1 MRLPSA
7 RKPGELA
14 ILTSSA
20 SNLPAPPV
28 LGSRFNVPRYL
39 PLRSCK
45 SLISPLRTTISEP
58 SGDQAGNL
66 YQPASSVSRSGAP
79 PCASTRQTW
88 HPSYSFQETKHID
101 IHYCYTTG

>member
-39 PLRSCK
+39 PLLPCK
-45 SLISPLRTTISEP
+45 SLISPLRKTISEP
-58 SGDQAGNL
+58 SVDQAGNL
-66 YQPASSVSRSGAP
+66 YKPASAVCLSGDP
-79 PCASTRQTW
+79 PCASTRQQCV
-88 HPSYSFQETKHID
+88 PSHSLQVKNHIE
-101 IHYCYTTG
+101 I